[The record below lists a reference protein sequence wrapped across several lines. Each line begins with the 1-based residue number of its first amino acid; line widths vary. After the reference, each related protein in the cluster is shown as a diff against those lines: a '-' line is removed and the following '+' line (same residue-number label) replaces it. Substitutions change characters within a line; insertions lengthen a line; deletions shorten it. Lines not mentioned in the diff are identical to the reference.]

1 RAPPPG
7 AGRPRVRTGRSR
19 PPSYR
24 RAGYQGARGDRG
36 GRGQEEIARIAPATD
51 RPTDIPAR
59 THHGPGDAGGGG
71 TTLTSSGTEPI
82 VSPGIDTT
90 RVPIREPGAGGKA
103 ACGSTLMRCR
113 RWS

>member
-1 RAPPPG
+1 MSPSRLP
-7 AGRPRVRTGRSR
+7 GRPERSWRTG
-19 PPSYR
+19 Y
-24 RAGYQGARGDRG
+24 
-36 GRGQEEIARIAPATD
+36 QEEIARTAPAID
-51 RPTDIPAR
+51 RPRDIPAR

-90 RVPIREPGAGGKA
+90 RVPTREPGAGGNA

-113 RWS
+113 RRSSDAVGTRAVSAAPA